1 MGGLIEIALTVGVFL
16 AGLFVRVGM
25 VALFAA
31 ALLVP
36 VALALAAVRLY
47 RHVHSARRGLRR
59 AGRVLYKPGARYAA
73 GHTWIEREG
82 ERLKIG
88 LDGVAQEI
96 LPWALAVELPRP
108 GALLREGEVAAVVS
122 CGGVEARIASP
133 VAGRVVAVNAEVAR
147 DPSLV
152 KEDGYGRGWLFA
164 VEPVDARWATLP
176 AGDIAR
182 EWMGDES
189 DRLHRFLEERLGVDG
204 LASLSSPAP
213 RQLVGPDWNDLTR
226 AFLHA

>member
-1 MGGLIEIALTVGVFL
+1 MGGLIETAQAVGAFL
-16 AGLFVRVGM
+16 AGVVVRVGV

-36 VALALAAVRLY
+36 FLLALAAVRSF
-47 RHVHSARRGLRR
+47 RHVRSAMRGLRR
-59 AGRVLYKPGARYAA
+59 VGGVLYKPGARYAA

-82 ERLKIG
+82 ERLKVG

-96 LPWALAVELPRP
+96 LPWALSVDLPRH

-122 CGGVEARIASP
+122 CGGADARIVAP
-133 VAGRVVAVNAEVAR
+133 VAGKVVAVNAEVAR

-152 KEDGYGRGWLFA
+152 KDDGYGRGWLFA

-182 EWMGDES
+182 EWIEHEAV
-189 DRLHRFLEERLGVDG
+189 RLRRFCEARFGIDGV
-204 LASLSSPAP
+204 ARRAP
-213 RQLVGPDWNDLTR
+213 VQVVGPDWTDLTR
-226 AFLHA
+226 AFFHA